1 MSCLGH
7 NDAMRF
13 VNAGGR
19 AALLVGSVVHDLHE
33 VTGGQVPHSPMAVV
47 TDHWDAA
54 LEAYEVGSFDGGT
67 PVDKVWL
74 GPPVPAPRSVYAIG
88 VNYRNHA
95 REIGAVVGAIPP
107 VFTKF
112 PSAITG
118 PYDDIVLPVG
128 EGTTDWEA
136 ELAFVMGDSGRNVS
150 AADALDSL
158 RGLMV
163 AQDVSERFVQMA
175 AGRQFSLG
183 KSFDTFCPTGPAL
196 VTVDEVEGLD
206 LRIRCLVNGEVMQ
219 DDTTSD
225 MIVDVP
231 HLVELLS
238 SVMTLTAGDVCLTGT
253 PAGVG
258 QARHPPRFLR
268 AGDVLETEIE
278 GLGAMRNPCVAEPPF
293 DDSAPRPTR
302 RRRSSK

>member
-1 MSCLGH
+1 
-7 NDAMRF
+7 MRF
-13 VNAGGR
+13 VNADGR
-19 AALLVGSVVHDLHE
+19 ASLLVGSEVHDLHKL
-33 VTGGQVPHSPMAVV
+33 TGGRVPPQPMAVV
-47 TDHWDAA
+47 VDYWEDA
-54 LEAYEVGSFDGGT
+54 LEAHEAGSIDGGR
-67 PVDKVWL
+67 PVEEVRL
-74 GPPVPAPRSVYAIG
+74 GPPVPSPRSVYAIG
-88 VNYRNHA
+88 LNYRDHA
-95 REIGAVVGAIPP
+95 REIGAEVGAIPP

-112 PSAITG
+112 PSSISG
-118 PYDDIVLPVG
+118 PYDDIVLPAG

-136 ELAFVMGDSGRNVS
+136 ELAFVVGEGGRNIPAS
-150 AADALDSL
+150 EGLDVL

-196 VTVDEVEGLD
+196 VTVDELPEPLE

-219 DDTTSD
+219 DGTTND

-238 SVMTLTAGDVCLTGT
+238 SVMTLAAGDVCLTGT

-258 QARHPPRFLR
+258 HARHPKRFLR
-268 AGDVLETEIE
+268 AGDVLETEVE
-278 GLGAMRNPCVAEPPF
+278 GLGAMRNACVPEPP
-293 DDSAPRPTR
+293 PEVRVPITR
-302 RRRSSK
+302 RRRRVPK

>member
-1 MSCLGH
+1 
-7 NDAMRF
+7 MRF

-19 AALLVGSVVHDLHE
+19 AALLVDSTVHDLNE
-33 VTGGQVPHSPMAVV
+33 VSGGRIPSSPMAVV
-47 TDHWDAA
+47 VDHWADALDVHA
-54 LEAYEVGSFDGGT
+54 AGAFDGGM
-67 PVDKVWL
+67 PVESVAL
-74 GPPVPAPRSVYAIG
+74 GPPVPAPRSIYAIG
-88 VNYRNHA
+88 INYRSHA
-95 REIGAVVGAIPP
+95 REMGAEVGAIPP

-112 PSAITG
+112 PSAISG
-118 PYDDIVLPVG
+118 PFDDIVLPNG

-136 ELAFVMGDSGRNVS
+136 ELAFVVGEGGRNV
-150 AADALDSL
+150 AASEALASL

-196 VTVDEVEGLD
+196 VTVDELPD
-206 LRIRCLVNGEVMQ
+206 PLRLAIRCAVNGDVVQEES
-219 DDTTSD
+219 TAD

-238 SVMTLTAGDVCLTGT
+238 SVMTLAAGDVCLTGT

-258 QARHPPRFLR
+258 AARTPPRFLR
-268 AGDVLETEIE
+268 AGDVVETEIE
-278 GLGAMRNPCVAEPPF
+278 GLGAMRNRCVAEP
-293 DDSAPRPTR
+293 
-302 RRRSSK
+302 SSGA

>member
-1 MSCLGH
+1 
-7 NDAMRF
+7 MRF
-13 VNAGGR
+13 VNADGR
-19 AALLVGSVVHDLHE
+19 AALLVDSTVHDLHE
-33 VTGGQVPHSPMAVV
+33 LTGGRVPASPMAVV
-47 TDHWDAA
+47 TDHWEAA
-54 LEAYEVGSFDGGT
+54 LEAWDLGSFGGGR
-67 PVDKVWL
+67 PVAEVRL

-88 VNYRNHA
+88 LNYRTHA
-95 REIGAVVGAIPP
+95 REMGSDVGAIPP

-118 PYDDIVLPVG
+118 PHDDIVLPAG

-136 ELAFVMGDSGRNVS
+136 ELAFVVGEGGRNIRAS
-150 AADALDSL
+150 EGLDAL

-163 AQDVSERFVQMA
+163 SQDVSERFVQMA

-196 VTVDEVEGLD
+196 VTLDELASPLD
-206 LRIRCLVNGEVMQ
+206 LRIGCSVNGEVVQ
-219 DDTTSD
+219 DATTAD

-238 SVMTLTAGDVCLTGT
+238 SVMTLAAGDVCLTGT

-258 QARHPPRFLR
+258 HARTPPRFLR
-268 AGDVLETEIE
+268 PGDVLETEIE
-278 GLGAMRNPCVAEPPF
+278 GLGAMRNPCVAEATAEERAALADRPPH
-293 DDSAPRPTR
+293 
-302 RRRSSK
+302 